1 MAGQLEIVLVDD
13 DPEYH
18 EIFRDYIQLA
28 LAENDYHLACFDD
41 RTEALQALD
50 QSAATA
56 VFVDYR
62 MGAAT
67 GIEFIRDCHVAGVS
81 APFILLTGFDTLS
94 AERDALAIGAFDYLS
109 KDDVRPTMLSRCIR
123 HATNTLMR
131 EEELRAA
138 LRQAQIAIEAR
149 QQFLGNMS
157 HEMRTPLN
165 GIIGFAELLVLRN
178 GGQHGK
184 VEEYAKGIRESGYRL
199 LELVEG
205 LLSLVEQSS
214 SQKLDNRPTAMAEI
228 IPRIC
233 ARYRSMAAA
242 RNIDF
247 DIELQKSGLRVL
259 VDRELLAVAIRPLV
273 DNAVKFAEAGNHVT
287 VSVDLDDDLN
297 IAIADDGPGMPR
309 AVAEDVMAPFVL
321 TESYLTR
328 SHGGAGIGLSV
339 ARNAVAA
346 LGGRMKIV
354 SEPGEGTS
362 ISVQIPVTL
371 TAEPELMRM

>member
-1 MAGQLEIVLVDD
+1 MMSQLDIVLVDD

-18 EIFRDYIQLA
+18 EIFRDYLQLA
-28 LAENDYHLACFDD
+28 LSETDYRLTCYDN
-41 RTEALQALD
+41 RGEALQALGEG
-50 QSAATA
+50 AFTA

-62 MGAAT
+62 MGAES
-67 GIEFIRDCHVAGVS
+67 GIEFIRDCHVRGVT

-123 HATNTLMR
+123 HAANTLMR

-178 GGQHGK
+178 GGKHDK
-184 VEEYAKGIRESGYRL
+184 VDEYARGIRESGYRL

-205 LLSLVEQSS
+205 LLSLAEQSN
-214 SQKLDNRPTAMAEI
+214 QRKLDNRLTAVDEI
-228 IPRIC
+228 IPQIC

-242 RNIDF
+242 RNVGF
-247 DIELQKSGLRVL
+247 EVELHQSSLRVL
-259 VDRELLAVAIRPLV
+259 VDPELLAVAVRPLV
-273 DNAVKFAEAGNHVT
+273 DNAVKFAEAGNRVT
-287 VSVDLDDDLN
+287 IRVGLEKNLS
-297 IAIADDGPGMPR
+297 IAIEDDGPGMSPE
-309 AVAEDVMAPFVL
+309 AIENVTAPFVL

-346 LGGRMKIV
+346 LGGRMKID
-354 SEPGEGTS
+354 SELGCGTK
-362 ISVQIPVTL
+362 VGLQIPVTL
-371 TAEPELMRM
+371 LNEQEFAHV